1 MLGATMRVSW
11 VDPLN
16 RDPHFLNVLSLALG
30 EAGHDVRVWSI
41 ARAGFK
47 PPPGVAWT
55 PFAAMARPPFSLK
68 RRPAAMRVA
77 ASYPFLWRRAVRD
90 VVATGARAVLAT
102 TGLALPRWDAR
113 AMRAFARGG
122 VAPVVIVHLPY
133 PGFLDDPRGRRAG
146 RYRNF
151 YAAASRLLFMN
162 ADTRARF
169 LETFSVPED
178 RCATIPAPHYAPIL
192 DAVEADRGLAERL
205 RDWAGGAPVV
215 TFLSNM
221 RSEHGFSDL
230 LAGLALLDAR
240 LDDWRLLVVSSA
252 VSRRR
257 AADVEASLE
266 RLGLRRRSWCA
277 WRPYPVSYLKAYLGA
292 SSVVAVPYR
301 DATQSGAVASA
312 RGAGVPVVATE
323 VGGLPESIRPGI
335 DGELAAPGDPVAL
348 ADALAKVAADADAYR
363 QRKKARRRPPG
374 SPEATAKAV
383 VEALRDAAVPGR
395 RRLAYAR
402 DVSPSGAGRLSPER
416 RRR

>member
-1 MLGATMRVSW
+1 MLGATMRVCW

-30 EAGHDVRVWSI
+30 EAGHDVRVRSI

-55 PFAAMARPPFSLK
+55 PFAATARPPFSVK
-68 RRPAAMRVA
+68 KSPAAARIA
-77 ASYPFLWRRAVRD
+77 ALYPLLWRRAVRD
-90 VVATGARAVLAT
+90 VAATGARAVLVT

-113 AMRAFARGG
+113 AMRALARNGA
-122 VAPVVIVHLPY
+122 APVVIVHLPY

-146 RYRNF
+146 RYRDF

-169 LETFSVPED
+169 METFSAPED
-178 RCATIPAPHYAPIL
+178 RCATIPAPHYGPIL
-192 DAVEADRGLAERL
+192 DAVEADRRVAERL
-205 RDWAGGAPVV
+205 RDWAGSAPVV

-221 RSEHGFSDL
+221 RPEHGFSDL
-230 LAGLALLDAR
+230 LAGLALLDAQ

-257 AADVEASLE
+257 AVRIEALLE
-266 RLGLRRRSWCA
+266 TLGLRRRSWCA
-277 WRPYPVSYLKAYLGA
+277 WRPYPLSHLKAYLGA
-292 SSVVAVPYR
+292 SSVVAAPYR
-301 DATQSGAVASA
+301 DATQSAAVASA
-312 RGAGVPVVATE
+312 RGAGVPVVATD
-323 VGGLPESIRPGI
+323 VGGLPESVRPGI

-363 QRKKARRRPPG
+363 QRKKGRRRPSR
-374 SPEATAKAV
+374 SPEAAAQAV
-383 VEALRDAAVPGR
+383 VDALRDAAVRGR
-395 RRLAYAR
+395 
-402 DVSPSGAGRLSPER
+402 P
-416 RRR
+416 